1 MSIVTCIVPNYNHA
15 RFLPERLDSILEQ
28 TRMPDEIILLDDT
41 SSDNSREI
49 LQKYAERYPDLI
61 SCHFNEENSGSPFA
75 QWKKGVDLASGEF
88 IWLAESDDVADPR
101 FLETLVPMLD
111 ADPKVG
117 VAYCQS
123 HTIDEEGKNLGDMHF
138 WTDALDTERWKSC
151 YTNDGN
157 EECVRYVSRRNTIP
171 NASAVLFKKSAY
183 DCVSSLPLSFR
194 LAGDWLVWVS
204 MLQKYDISYTPE
216 KLNYY
221 RYHGGTVRS
230 QTSNIGNRAESWWI
244 QQYVMREFAMSS
256 RSKFMLAS
264 QQLQHIDPSLPVLS
278 KESNPNVVIAHYKK
292 NLSELFSQMNEKLAK
307 GCVDD
312 KDVYLP
318 LAALL
323 VDYGN
328 KYYSAGKRKTARR
341 YYLASLDYN
350 FYSARMFLFLV
361 STYVPLL
368 RKLTGKF
375 IR

>member
-1 MSIVTCIVPNYNHA
+1 
-15 RFLPERLDSILEQ
+15 
-28 TRMPDEIILLDDT
+28 
-41 SSDNSREI
+41 
-49 LQKYAERYPDLI
+49 
-61 SCHFNEENSGSPFA
+61 
-75 QWKKGVDLASGEF
+75 
-88 IWLAESDDVADPR
+88 
-101 FLETLVPMLD
+101 
-111 ADPKVG
+111 
-117 VAYCQS
+117 
-123 HTIDEEGKNLGDMHF
+123 MHF

-183 DCVSSLPLSFR
+183 DCVGSLPLSFR

-278 KESNPNVVIAHYKK
+278 KESNPNVVIEHYKK
-292 NLSELFSQMNEKLAK
+292 NLRELLSQLNVKLAK
-307 GCVDD
+307 DYVDD

-328 KYYSAGKRKTARR
+328 KFYTAGNSKLARQFYKASLGFNSNSLR
-341 YYLASLDYN
+341 VFMYLAST
-350 FYSARMFLFLV
+350 YS
-361 STYVPLL
+361 PLS
-368 RKLTGKF
+368 RKLLSKLVD
-375 IR
+375 